1 MQEENLLKMAKM
13 ATPPIMDSHMA
24 NILLC
29 YLLYRIDR
37 PVQVSQLYD
46 IAVGS
51 NIINYFAYQES
62 ISYLTE
68 HGSVQL
74 RRMPEGV
81 EEYVCEA
88 ISPINCEGDVIG
100 AVVLLGQ
107 SKTPSM
113 GEVERKLI
121 QSASGFL
128 GRQMGQ

>member
-81 EEYVCEA
+81 EEYVLMGRACRRRESCA
-88 ISPINCEGDVIG
+88 TTWEKRIG
-100 AVVLLGQ
+100 T
-107 SKTPSM
+107 SWFPPPSSTSH
-113 GEVERKLI
+113 G
-121 QSASGFL
+121 
-128 GRQMGQ
+128 